1 MGLRIIWLAA
11 RRRGIPPAP
20 GILALLMNTVL
31 FDGKWLV
38 LFGFTRDGVFHGA
51 DGDVDIPMMK

>member
-1 MGLRIIWLAA
+1 MIWLAA

-38 LFGFTRDGVFHGA
+38 PFGFTRDGVFQGA
-51 DGDVDIPMMK
+51 DGVVDIPMMK